1 MLPGFHG
8 LDLIIVLIIACLIFG
23 PRKFLAISLKVSLA
37 ILLFL
42 AVLIFGPRLTIP
54 TFIEVLKDFLN
65 HLL

>member
-1 MLPGFHG
+1 MLPGFHI
-8 LDLIIVLIIACLIFG
+8 LELIIVLIIACLIFG
-23 PRKFLAISLKVSLA
+23 RRKFLAISLKVSLA

-42 AVLIFGPRLTIP
+42 AVLLFGPRLTIP